1 MKNAKRI
8 IAIVMAAFMLCQG
21 FAVVSAEDG
30 TADTP
35 TDEIVWTYDNS
46 IIATM
51 RVAEEQIFT
60 PEYFPEVNCIKVLVI
75 EKKPCDIGYEYEL
88 LLVLDSPLDYHQWK
102 SASETLLIKEG
113 VLHTE
118 RNYLVSDYSERSS
131 SIRLTYRS
139 IPIAIGESIVVDIES
154 DNFNSNIFPF
164 YCITFK
170 IDPEVI
176 DESVFTKDYFAEYG
190 IRFWPQ
196 GSNSEGAP
204 SEDHWYQ
211 AYYDPSE
218 DGFTDE
224 TGFDVVNEYLR
235 QVTALANIKGV
246 EKVVLWSEGPWPG
259 DRAIETWFINNEE
272 VASLTVID
280 DYDHYK
286 GHDVTATVTGVSAG
300 EVTLTCE
307 YYFNRATVEE
317 TCEITVY
324 DPADANTDGVI
335 DSLDAAYLLKCDAG
349 VMELIQTGDYH
360 GDVNFDGAKDSLDA
374 ALILRRDAGL

>member
-1 MKNAKRI
+1 
-8 IAIVMAAFMLCQG
+8 MLCQG

-88 LLVLDSPLDYHQWK
+88 LLVLDSPLDYRQWK

-118 RNYLVSDYSERSS
+118 RNYLVSDYSQRASY
-131 SIRLTYRS
+131 IRLS
-139 IPIAIGESIVVDIES
+139 MDWQILAVGERADIEIVKK
-154 DNFNSNIFPF
+154 NPCGNIEPLERISFEV
-164 YCITFK
+164 
-170 IDPEVI
+170 DPAVI
-176 DESVFTKDYFAEYG
+176 DESAFTSDYFAEYG

-235 QVTALANIKGV
+235 QATVLANIIGV
-246 EKVVLWSEGPWPG
+246 KNVILEYSEGEVG
-259 DRAIETWFINNEE
+259 GYSTETWVIDNEE
-272 VASLTVID
+272 IAMLNVWGGTPHG
-280 DYDHYK
+280 YF
-286 GHDVTATVTGVSAG
+286 DVYYNQTATVTGVAAG
-300 EVTLTCE
+300 ETVLTCQ
-307 YYFNRATVEE
+307 YSFIGGYVEE
-317 TCEITVY
+317 QCEIIVY
-324 DPADANTDGVI
+324 DPADVNNDGSA
-335 DSLDAAYLLKCDAG
+335 DSLDAAYLLKYDAG
-349 VMELIQTGDYH
+349 IIGQEALYDYFGIIT
-360 GDVNFDGAKDSLDA
+360 GDVNLDGLVDSLDA
-374 ALILRRDAGL
+374 ALILRRDAGLE